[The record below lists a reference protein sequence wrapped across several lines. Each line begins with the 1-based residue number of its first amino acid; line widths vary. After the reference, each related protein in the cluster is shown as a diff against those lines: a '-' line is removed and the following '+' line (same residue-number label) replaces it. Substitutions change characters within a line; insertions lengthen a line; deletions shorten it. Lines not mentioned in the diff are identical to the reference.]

1 MHPKSNN
8 YYYLSVLR
16 QLLSMTLL
24 SYKKTKINESKP
36 YGVFNR
42 MTKPYMQRKQRERN
56 WGFHYAKC

>member
-24 SYKKTKINESKP
+24 NYKKTKINESKP

-42 MTKPYMQRKQRERN
+42 MTKPYMQRK
-56 WGFHYAKC
+56 

>member
-16 QLLSMTLL
+16 QVLSMAFL

-36 YGVFNR
+36 YSVFNR
-42 MTKPYMQRKQRERN
+42 MTKPYMQRK
-56 WGFHYAKC
+56 